1 MGFCNVGQACLELLT
16 SGDLPTLA
24 SQGAGITG
32 MSHFTQ
38 PIFFEIYE
46 YSNFEYSGVISA
58 HCSLNLSGLS
68 NSRAS
73 ASRVA
78 VTLDMPLRLANCFL
92 FFGKDKDS
100 LYGVSP
106 CWSDSSRTPDL
117 RVSLED
123 LYNGKTTKLQLSKNV
138 LCSACS
144 GQGGKSGA
152 VQKCSACRGRG
163 VRIMIRQLAPG
174 MVQQM
179 QSVCSD
185 CNGEG
190 EVINEKDRCKKCEG
204 KKVIKEV
211 KILEVHVDKGMKH
224 GQRITFTGEAD
235 QAPGVEPGDIVLLLQ
250 EKEHEV
256 FQRDG
261 NDLHMTYKIGLVEA
275 LCGFQFTFKHL
286 DGRQIVVKY
295 PPGKVIEPGCV
306 RVVRGEG
313 MPQYRNPFEKGDLYI
328 KFDVQFPENNWINP
342 DKLSELED
350 LLPSR
355 PEVPNIIGE
364 TEEVELQEFDSTRG
378 SGGGQRREAYND
390 SSDEESSSHHGPGV
404 QCAHQLA
411 VNSFLH
417 EIQEPSLGVCIRTH
431 ICQHHHHT
439 WLIFKCFCRDEASL
453 ELLGSSDP
461 AALASESAGI
471 TGSVACLFIFLVSFK
486 DQKFLFF
493 FFKMGFCSCH
503 QDWSVMHDLVSRQPP
518 PPRLHDLASSAS
530 HSAGITDVSHCA
542 CPEILNFDKLVN
554 VVRIK
559 IESLRFGGKKPEKR
573 GMFINAFLYD
583 LCLFFFFFFLRWSL
597 ILPPSMECSGAISA
611 HYNLCLLG
619 SSDSPAS
626 ASEVAEITSVCHHA
640 RLIFVF
646 LVEMGFHH
654 IGQAGL
660 ELLTSV
666 SLCRPSWS
674 SVAQSQ
680 LIAASTSRTK
690 RRGLA
695 MLPRLVSNSWAQG
708 IYQPWCPKVLGLQA

>member
-1 MGFCNVGQACLELLT
+1 MWEPHTLTPTCCFSPRPRGYHPRRIPRRLL
-16 SGDLPTLA
+16 SLRP
-24 SQGAGITG
+24 
-32 MSHFTQ
+32 Q
-38 PIFFEIYE
+38 PQREFLT
-46 YSNFEYSGVISA
+46 NAVIRFPP
-58 HCSLNLSGLS
+58 LRG
-68 NSRAS
+68 R
-73 ASRVA
+73 SRVA
-78 VTLDMPLRLANCFL
+78 YGPQETQGPTCRTPSPTAQPLRPVRPRGRGLVATSWRCAGSKFSPARLPAPSPRPALPPLVVRVALLPLRRLLASAAGQAAMANVADTKLYDILGVPPGASENELKKAYRKLAKEYHPDKNPNAGDKFKEISFAYEVLSNPEKRELYDRYGEQGLREGSGGGGGMDDIFSHIFGGGL
-92 FFGKDKDS
+92 FGFMGNQ
-100 LYGVSP
+100 
-106 CWSDSSRTPDL
+106 SRSRNGRRRGEDMMHPL
-117 RVSLED
+117 KVSLED

-286 DGRQIVVKY
+286 DARQIVVKY

-355 PEVPNIIGE
+355 PEVPNVIGE

-404 QCAHQLA
+404 QCAHQ
-411 VNSFLH
+411 
-417 EIQEPSLGVCIRTH
+417 
-431 ICQHHHHT
+431 
-439 WLIFKCFCRDEASL
+439 
-453 ELLGSSDP
+453 
-461 AALASESAGI
+461 
-471 TGSVACLFIFLVSFK
+471 
-486 DQKFLFF
+486 
-493 FFKMGFCSCH
+493 
-503 QDWSVMHDLVSRQPP
+503 
-518 PPRLHDLASSAS
+518 
-530 HSAGITDVSHCA
+530 
-542 CPEILNFDKLVN
+542 
-554 VVRIK
+554 
-559 IESLRFGGKKPEKR
+559 
-573 GMFINAFLYD
+573 
-583 LCLFFFFFFLRWSL
+583 
-597 ILPPSMECSGAISA
+597 
-611 HYNLCLLG
+611 
-619 SSDSPAS
+619 
-626 ASEVAEITSVCHHA
+626 
-640 RLIFVF
+640 
-646 LVEMGFHH
+646 
-654 IGQAGL
+654 
-660 ELLTSV
+660 
-666 SLCRPSWS
+666 
-674 SVAQSQ
+674 
-680 LIAASTSRTK
+680 
-690 RRGLA
+690 
-695 MLPRLVSNSWAQG
+695 
-708 IYQPWCPKVLGLQA
+708 